1 MTAAPRGA
9 CQRTGLHL
17 KDWTGSCTG
26 SPPCSLTTR
35 ACSPSYSSAFFSSR
49 SRPLFSPHSFL
60 YVHFR
65 KYFLLLRKVVLEEIC
80 IAYHLVI
87 FVHFCGNSDLVRFD
101 VLLLVRGM
109 GIKSTYTKHN
119 HCNAVVN
126 IRPLS
131 QCYGVKQDKHV
142 SGDAKVRYA
151 RTISPRGLR
160 SVHMYSTAIFFCSHC
175 LDCQPRHLQLFPPL
189 NKHEHARVL
198 SHIVSHLIKS
208 GQGRGGQRCCSLGAS
223 LIIRIGQVL
232 RCTAAP
238 TPFLSPGT
246 ARRAAI
252 RTFLPLRTSFRK
264 TRPCTMRPLRTR
276 LRAILRS
283 TSWV

>member
-35 ACSPSYSSAFFSSR
+35 ACSPSYSSAFFFLAHVHCFHLIHFYMSTSGSFFYCSCAR
-49 SRPLFSPHSFL
+49 RNLHCMSPLNFL
-60 YVHFR
+60 HFR
-65 KYFLLLRKVVLEEIC
+65 
-80 IAYHLVI
+80 
-87 FVHFCGNSDLVRFD
+87 GNSDLVRFD
-101 VLLLVRGM
+101 VLLLVRGV

-119 HCNAVVN
+119 HCNSVVN

-142 SGDAKVRYA
+142 SGDAKVRCP

-160 SVHMYSTAIFFCSHC
+160 SVHMYSTAILFCSHC

-223 LIIRIGQVL
+223 LIIRIGRVL

-252 RTFLPLRTSFRK
+252 RTFLPRCTSFRK